1 MARFKLQATGDDI
14 NFVPQRVIIAGYTGR
29 DQESVRAHI
38 HELAAHGIPAP
49 SEIPTIFRTA
59 LDRLT
64 TESELEV
71 LGEHTSGEAEAVL
84 LVSGDDLWVTLGS
97 DHTDRELEKVDIAAS
112 KQVCPKPVSAEVWR
126 YADVRDRW
134 DSLVLRSWV
143 GAAGREQLYQEG
155 LMSAVLAPEDL
166 LAVLRGRVGRLVDG
180 AAIFTGTIP
189 LLGGVFLAKPYFEA
203 ELLDESAGRSLRCAY
218 RARPVDA
225 GPKFFS

>member
-1 MARFKLQATGDDI
+1 MPRFKLQATGDDI
-14 NFVPQRVIIAGYTGR
+14 GFVPQRVIITGYTGR

-49 SEIPTIFRTA
+49 LEIPTIFRTT

-64 TESELEV
+64 TESEVEV
-71 LGEHTSGEAEAVL
+71 LGGHTSGEAEVVF
-84 LVSGDDLWVTLGS
+84 LVSGDDIWVTLGS
-97 DHTDRELEKVDIAAS
+97 DHTDRGLEKVDIVAS

-143 GAAGREQLYQEG
+143 GAAGRERLYQEG
-155 LMSAVLAPEDL
+155 RMSAVLAPEDL
-166 LAVLRGRVGRLVDG
+166 LAVLRGRVGKLVDG
-180 AAIFTGTIP
+180 AAIYSGTIP

-203 ELLDESAGRSLRCAY
+203 ELFDESAGRSLRCAY
-218 RARPVDA
+218 RVRRVEADA
-225 GPKFFS
+225 KFFS